1 MVNKQLFFNPKLTQ
15 TTCFPYNT
23 AEVQDINLKLSESK
37 LQYILSWKF
46 KLTSFNAG
54 QLIYYDMYIITTL
67 SVGPRV
73 CF

>member
-1 MVNKQLFFNPKLTQ
+1 MVNKQSFFDPKLTL

-23 AEVQDINLKLSESK
+23 AEVQAINLKLSESK

-54 QLIYYDMYIITTL
+54 QLMYYDMYIIM